1 MSATE
6 SPKEWLGQVEFV
18 AKNLQNF
25 WTIGVALAVVLAG
38 VLFSLDFLIWTLN
51 FNLDGAT
58 FWAVYLHGNPEKLW
72 GYEIVI
78 WLVVAFVLG
87 VWLFVYARGL
97 FHGVEASQAPWVMWG
112 HAAALWLYVAG
123 WIAGVAR
130 GINPAGLILL
140 LLFSPLVIPLLAR
153 GLARLGEWIFG
164 FEALKS
170 RQTLKLLG
178 GVHAVVLGLFWCG
191 NEFSWKMNLLIFGLL
206 AIPALCLYSF
216 LKDLPLEESPH
227 RGAIGLFLFCF
238 WFEVFLVAS
247 KLIPLEVLAVQGV
260 VSWIAFAIFMLIEG
274 FNPAMP
280 KRGKLL
286 IPPYLLA
293 GYMGLGLWGV
303 VSLFNYLSWENPK
316 ERNSVLSYKLR
327 KVRSESVENPLTIHL
342 IKNYPYAKDFAPQNQ
357 VVIENHLARVT
368 PAKESANKAGVYR
381 LELFDSH
388 RLYFFY
394 DSEGGENCSQGEGK
408 TDIWLTRA
416 ESKGGE
422 YKEELIKTTKSCDL
436 GFKLQENQTKKQAS
450 PAPSG
455 A

>member
-1 MSATE
+1 M
-6 SPKEWLGQVEFV
+6 K
-18 AKNLQNF
+18 
-25 WTIGVALAVVLAG
+25 GVGSWG
-38 VLFSLDFLIWTLN
+38 V
-51 FNLDGAT
+51 
-58 FWAVYLHGNPEKLW
+58 
-72 GYEIVI
+72 
-78 WLVVAFVLG
+78 
-87 VWLFVYARGL
+87 
-97 FHGVEASQAPWVMWG
+97 
-112 HAAALWLYVAG
+112 
-123 WIAGVAR
+123 
-130 GINPAGLILL
+130 ILL
-140 LLFSPLVIPLLAR
+140 LLFFSPLVIPLLAR

-164 FEALKS
+164 FEALRS
-170 RQTLKLLG
+170 SQTLKLLG
-178 GVHAVVLGLFWCG
+178 GAHAVALGLFWHG

-216 LKDLPLEESPH
+216 LKDIPLEESPH

-316 ERNSVLSYKLR
+316 ERDPFLSYKLR

-342 IKNYPYAKDFAPQNQ
+342 IKNYPYAKDFAPKNQ
-357 VVIENHLARVT
+357 VVIENHLAHVT

-394 DSEGGENCSQGEGK
+394 DSKDKRCSKKPK
-408 TDIWLTRA
+408 TYIWLTRT
-416 ESKGGE
+416 ENKGGE
-422 YKEELIKTTKSCDL
+422 YKEELIKTATSCDL
-436 GFKLQENQTKKQAS
+436 GFDPQKPQEKQAAAQT
-450 PAPSG
+450 PPTPSG